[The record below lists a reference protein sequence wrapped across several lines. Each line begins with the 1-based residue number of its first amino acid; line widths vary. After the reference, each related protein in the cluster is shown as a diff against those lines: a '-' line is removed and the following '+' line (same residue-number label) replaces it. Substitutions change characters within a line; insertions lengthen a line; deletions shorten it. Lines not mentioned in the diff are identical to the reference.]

1 MDYANNVSNWS
12 YERLISNDKPGDDK
26 ILQCRCVRENDLIHT
41 DKCSIHSSTITTVS
55 PHIYGGHFGSN
66 CFYCGFPVEDEI
78 HVQELSLAAKKHI
91 SKTEVYNTTVE
102 VKSQY
107 FDKFA
112 ALIGNQFKHGGDKYK
127 LKGFP
132 DREATDVIS
141 SIFGG
146 ESEFDWV
153 LGTMMKYLLRFK
165 NFEREKD
172 LLKIAT
178 YCYILWLK
186 QGNHLK
192 ETADEDTKK

>member
-1 MDYANNVSNWS
+1 MNA
-12 YERLISNDKPGDDK
+12 GDDK
-26 ILQCRCVRENDLIHT
+26 GFVRYDDYI
-41 DKCSIHSSTITTVS
+41 VS
-55 PHIYGGHFGSN
+55 DPSLFNGKIGT
-66 CFYCGFPVEDEI
+66 
-78 HVQELSLAAKKHI
+78 LSLD
-91 SKTEVYNTTVE
+91 TVYSTTVE
-102 VKSQY
+102 TKAAH

-146 ESEFDWV
+146 ETEFDWI
-153 LGTMMKYLLRFK
+153 LGTMMKYLFRFK
-165 NFEREKD
+165 NFNREKD

-192 ETADEDTKK
+192 EVADEDTRK